1 MNIDLTTLRSL
12 LFVPATKLNKITQV
26 SESGTDLI
34 IIDLED
40 SVNVAE
46 KDSMRQAVT
55 TFFEEWE
62 PEKFGAAIGVR
73 INSVRSIDGVLD
85 FLSIMDTPNLPDA
98 LMLPK
103 VDSVMEI
110 DLVADWME
118 DIDILVP
125 VIPIFETLAVWDE
138 IDEIMAHD
146 LVPCGVFGGIDL
158 AAELGSDRS
167 WESMQL
173 YRNLL
178 LRAARR
184 SDKACLDMPWFD
196 LNDEAGLRKE
206 TLRLQ
211 SMGYD
216 GRVAI
221 HPAQVAVIHECFR
234 PDDKAVADA
243 RAMIDAFEQSST
255 GVVTFKGKVV
265 EKPVLMHAYKLIERA
280 QRFT

>member
-1 MNIDLTTLRSL
+1 MNIDLSTLRSL
-12 LFVPATKLNKITQV
+12 LFVPATKIEKIGQV
-26 SESGTDLI
+26 AQSGPDLI

-40 SVNVAE
+40 SVTVAE
-46 KDSMRQAVT
+46 KDTMRQVVT

-62 PEKFGAAIGVR
+62 PTRYGSAIGVR
-73 INSVRSIDGVLD
+73 INSVRSIGGLLD
-85 FLSIMDTPNLPDA
+85 FLSIIDTPTLPDA
-98 LMLPK
+98 IMLPK
-103 VDSVMEI
+103 VDSVSEI

-118 DIDILVP
+118 DLDVLVP
-125 VIPIFETLAVWDE
+125 VIPIFETLGVWDE
-138 IDEIMAHD
+138 IDEIMAHE

-167 WESMQL
+167 WETMQL

-196 LNDEAGLRKE
+196 LNDNDGLRSE

-211 SMGYD
+211 AMGYD

-221 HPAQVAVIHECFR
+221 HPAQVHIIHDCFR
-234 PDDKAVADA
+234 PAEQAVSDA
-243 RAMIDAFEQSST
+243 RAMIEAFEKSDT
-255 GVVTFKGKVV
+255 GVATFKGKVV